1 MRVTSMPA
9 LKPKRSP
16 CCAKTASS
24 CRTKPRAT
32 ACHMQS
38 MNDAYLIPHPGR
50 AVAPL
55 SSTTARSSARR
66 ATPPE
71 NSLVDLGVAA
81 VRVIALSTRMA
92 LSTLG
97 ALADAAGPLVRDPL
111 VADVIALARTV
122 GVEVVRAVGL
132 AGVEEPAD
140 LLAANVGRVA
150 PKSRRVE
157 GGLEK

>member
-1 MRVTSMPA
+1 
-9 LKPKRSP
+9 
-16 CCAKTASS
+16 
-24 CRTKPRAT
+24 
-32 ACHMQS
+32 MQS

-71 NSLVDLGVAA
+71 SSLVDLGVAA

-92 LSTLG
+92 LSALG

-122 GVEVVRAVGL
+122 GVKVVRTVGL

-140 LLAANVGRVA
+140 LLAVRSELAIVFDSSFALVFIVADGPWAPPGRTKKHLGIA
-150 PKSRRVE
+150 TSFIHHRVE
-157 GGLEK
+157 I